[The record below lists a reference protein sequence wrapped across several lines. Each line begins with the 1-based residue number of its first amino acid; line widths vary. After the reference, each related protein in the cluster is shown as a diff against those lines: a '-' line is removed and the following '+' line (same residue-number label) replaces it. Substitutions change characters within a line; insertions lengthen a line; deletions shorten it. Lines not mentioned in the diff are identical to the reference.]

1 LSTVLYY
8 INNNLTPFLIN
19 GEQMVRRIF
28 VLLFI
33 ITALCSAQSKKFTI
47 EDVVLNSYTTLSTTS
62 PSGLSIIADTEMYS
76 YIEDRNEEF
85 VLVRSYVNSDKKED
99 VLFLNVLARVLER
112 SKIEAPAKFPKIT
125 WITPSLFSC
134 WIKTNYI
141 EYNVDDNVI
150 LKHIQLPDDAENEE
164 ISPDRNYIAY
174 TIGNNLFIIDKA
186 NIVTAVSDEENKDI
200 IYGQAV
206 HRNEFGI
213 EKGIF
218 WSNDSRKLA
227 FYRMDESMVTDYPI
241 LDINTIPATVEMIKY
256 PMAGQTSHQVTTGIF
271 DITSGSVN
279 YLKTGEP
286 VDQYLTCLTWG
297 PESKFFYIGHL
308 NRDQNHFELYKYDV
322 VTGNRLA
329 KLYDETNDKFVE
341 NEHPLYFLPGDNT
354 RFILISEK
362 DGFEHLY
369 LYDTTG
375 KEIKQ
380 FTSGKWSVIEYLG
393 FDKHGDILFTSNID
407 NPTEQKLY
415 KLNMKDFSVSSLTK
429 ENGTH
434 NISFNEG
441 GSIYIDK
448 FSSLNDPGFVTVT
461 DFAKNTTKVIKKFD
475 NPISDYEVGKTEIF
489 KVTNQTGTD
498 LYCRAVFPANFDST
512 KKYPVIVYVYGGP
525 HVQLVKDEWARGRYR
540 FWFLK
545 MAQEGY
551 IVFTVDNRGTA
562 NRGREFEQ
570 ATFRQLGTPE
580 VEDQV
585 FALNKFMENQFV
597 DKERIGVFG
606 WSYGGFMTTSLMLKA
621 NDIFKVGVGG
631 GAVIDWEYYE
641 IMYTE
646 RYMDTPQTNPDGYKE
661 ANLLNHVDNLK
672 GKLLLVHG
680 TSDPTVVWQQTLL
693 FAKAAVKNLKPLDYF
708 PYLDHPHGVV
718 GHDAIDLYNRIT
730 NYFLDNL

>member
-1 LSTVLYY
+1 ML
-8 INNNLTPFLIN
+8 
-19 GEQMVRRIF
+19 RRIF

-33 ITALCSAQSKKFTI
+33 ITALCSAQSKTFSI
-47 EDVVLNSYTTLSTTS
+47 EDVVLNSYTTLATSS
-62 PSGLSIIADTEMYS
+62 PSGLNIIADTDMYS

-112 SKIEAPAKFPKIT
+112 SNIEAPAKFPKIK

-134 WIKTNYI
+134 WIKNNYI

-150 LKHIQLPDDAENEE
+150 SKHISLPKDAENKE

-174 TIGNNLFIIDKA
+174 TVEHNLFVIDKNA
-186 NIVTAVSDEENKDI
+186 KIFKISDESNKDI
-200 IYGQAV
+200 IFGQAV

-218 WSNDSRKLA
+218 WSSDSKKIA

-271 DITSGSVN
+271 DLTSGSITF
-279 YLKTGEP
+279 LKTGEP
-286 VDQYLTCLTWG
+286 EDQYLTCLTWG
-297 PESKFFYIGHL
+297 PESKFFYTGHL

-322 VTGNRLA
+322 NTGNQLA

-341 NEHPLYFLPGDNT
+341 NEHPLYFLPEDNT

-380 FTSGKWSVIEYLG
+380 LTSGKWSVIEYLG
-393 FDKHGDILFTSNID
+393 FDKNGDIIFSSNIED
-407 NPTEQKLY
+407 PTGQNLY
-415 KLNMKDFSVSSLTK
+415 KLDMNDYSIIRLTK

-434 NISFNEG
+434 NISFNERG
-441 GSIYIDK
+441 NIYIDK
-448 FSSLNDPGFVTVT
+448 FSSLNNPGFVAVGNLNN
-461 DFAKNTTKVIKKFD
+461 NTTKVIKKFD

-489 KVTNQTGTD
+489 KVTNQSGTD

-585 FALNKFMENQFV
+585 FALNKFMENPFV

-646 RYMDTPQTNPDGYKE
+646 RYMDTPETNPEGYKE

-693 FAKAAVKNLKPLDYF
+693 FAKAAVKKLKPLDYF

-718 GHDAIDLYNRIT
+718 GHDALDLYNRIT

>member
-1 LSTVLYY
+1 
-8 INNNLTPFLIN
+8 
-19 GEQMVRRIF
+19 MVRRIF

-33 ITALCSAQSKKFTI
+33 ITSLCSAQSKTFSI
-47 EDVVLNSYTTLSTTS
+47 EDVVLNSYTTLATSS
-62 PSGLSIIADTEMYS
+62 PSGLNIIADTDMYS

-112 SKIEAPAKFPKIT
+112 SNIEAPAKFPKIK

-134 WIKTNYI
+134 WIKNNYI

-150 LKHIQLPDDAENEE
+150 SKHISLPKNAENKE

-174 TIGNNLFIIDKA
+174 TVENNLFVIDTNAK
-186 NIVTAVSDEENKDI
+186 IFKISDESNEDI

-218 WSNDSRKLA
+218 WSSDSKKIA

-271 DITSGSVN
+271 DLTSGSIT

-286 VDQYLTCLTWG
+286 ADQYLTCLTWG

-322 VTGNRLA
+322 NTGNQLA

-341 NEHPLYFLPGDNT
+341 NEHPLYFLPEDNT

-380 FTSGKWSVIEYLG
+380 LTSGKWSVIEYLG
-393 FDKHGDILFTSNID
+393 FDKNGDIIFSSNIED
-407 NPTEQKLY
+407 PTGQNLY
-415 KLNMKDFSVSSLTK
+415 KLNMNDYSITRLTK
-429 ENGTH
+429 ESGTH
-434 NISFNEG
+434 NISVNERG
-441 GSIYIDK
+441 NIYIDK
-448 FSSLNDPGFVTVT
+448 FSSLNNPGFVAVGNL
-461 DFAKNTTKVIKKFD
+461 DNNTTKVIKKFD

-489 KVTNQTGTD
+489 KVTNQSGTD

-585 FALNKFMENQFV
+585 FALNKFMENPFV

-646 RYMDTPQTNPDGYKE
+646 RYMDTPETNPEGYKE

-693 FAKAAVKNLKPLDYF
+693 FAKAAVKKLKPLDYF

-718 GHDAIDLYNRIT
+718 GHDALDLYNRIT